1 MFKSSLFVPRDDGRN
16 EQLQSEDYSVSF
28 SRKRQVYAYKSIS

>member
-1 MFKSSLFVPRDDGRN
+1 MFKSSLFVPRDERN

-28 SRKRQVYAYKSIS
+28 SRKRQVYAYKSIT